1 MNFNVVSEPRLL
13 GGEGSG
19 DQLKTGTNRLIYLI
33 HKAFDHFNNIY
44 LHDILARF
52 HFFRFSLFVAV
63 AR

>member
-33 HKAFDHFNNIY
+33 HKAFDHFNIY
-44 LHDILARF
+44 VYTILWF
-52 HFFRFSLFVAV
+52 GFTFSVFLFWWL
-63 AR
+63 